1 MFTPPEGG
9 ALINLARRS
18 IERALRR
25 RYPQVDLKGQAADG
39 PEDPAPGM
47 AVLNEPR
54 GAFVTLRALGDL
66 RGCIGYVESALP
78 LARVVEEVAEKAA
91 FEDPRFPPLTPEEY
105 SAIEVEISVLSQLR
119 RIVTPGEVVVGS
131 HGLLLE
137 HGWHRGLLLP
147 QVATEYGWNRT
158 VFLENVAR
166 KAGLPATAWKD
177 PSARIFI
184 FTADIIREKG
194 E

>member
-1 MFTPPEGG
+1 MLTPPEGG
-9 ALINLARRS
+9 ALINLARRT

-25 RYPQVDLKGQAADG
+25 RYPQVVLEGPGTGG
-39 PEDPAPGM
+39 PELPVPEM

-54 GAFVTLRALGDL
+54 GAFVTLHALGDL

-105 SAIEVEISVLSQLR
+105 PAVEVEISVLSPLR
-119 RIVTPGEVVVGS
+119 QIGSPGEIVVGS

-147 QVATEYGWNRT
+147 QVATEQGWDRT

>member
-1 MFTPPEGG
+1 MLTPPEGG
-9 ALINLARRS
+9 ALINLARRT

-25 RYPQVDLKGQAADG
+25 RYPEAVLKGRGAGG
-39 PEDPAPGM
+39 PEHPAPGM

-54 GAFVTLRALGDL
+54 GAFVTLHALGDL

-105 SAIEVEISVLSQLR
+105 PAVDVEISVLSPLR
-119 RIVTPGEVVVGS
+119 RIGSPGEVVVGS

-147 QVATEYGWNRT
+147 QVATEYGWDRT

>member
-1 MFTPPEGG
+1 MLTPAEGG
-9 ALINLARRS
+9 VLIHLARRT
-18 IERALRR
+18 IERALRS
-25 RYPQVDLKGQAADG
+25 RYPQADLKGQAADG
-39 PEDPAPGM
+39 PGHSAPGM
-47 AVLNEPR
+47 AVLDQPR
-54 GAFVTLRALGDL
+54 GAFVTLHALGDL

-105 SAIEVEISVLSQLR
+105 PAVEVEISVLSPLR
-119 RIVTPGEVVVGS
+119 QIASPVEVVVGS

-147 QVATEYGWNRT
+147 QVATEYGWDRT

>member
-1 MFTPPEGG
+1 MLTASESG
-9 ALINLARRS
+9 ALIDLARRT

-25 RYPQVDLKGQAADG
+25 KYPEAIQAAQRLDG
-39 PEDPAPGM
+39 LEPPTAGM
-47 AVLNEPR
+47 AALDEPR
-54 GAFVTLRALGDL
+54 GAFVTLHAHGDL

-78 LARVVEEVAEKAA
+78 LLRVVAEVAEKAA
-91 FEDPRFPPLTPEEY
+91 FEDPRFPPLTPDEY
-105 SAIEVEISVLSQLR
+105 PDVEVEISVLSPLR
-119 RIVTPGEVVVGS
+119 QIASPEEIVVGT

-147 QVATEYGWNRT
+147 QVATEYGWDRT

-166 KAGLPATAWKD
+166 KAGLPATAWKA
-177 PSARIFI
+177 PSARIFL
-184 FTADIIREKG
+184 FTADIIHEQG

>member
-1 MFTPPEGG
+1 MLTPPEGG
-9 ALINLARRS
+9 ALINLARRT
-18 IERALRR
+18 IERALLK
-25 RYPQVDLKGQAADG
+25 RYPQVVLKGQGAGGTEQLA
-39 PEDPAPGM
+39 PEMP
-47 AVLNEPR
+47 VLNEPR
-54 GAFVTLRALGDL
+54 GAFVTLHVLGDL

-78 LARVVEEVAEKAA
+78 LARVVEEAAEKAA

-105 SAIEVEISVLSQLR
+105 PAVEVEISVLSPLR
-119 RIVTPGEVVVGS
+119 QIGFPEEIAVGS

-147 QVATEYGWNRT
+147 QVATEYGWDRM

-166 KAGLPATAWKD
+166 KAGLPAAAWKD

>member
-1 MFTPPEGG
+1 MLTASEGG
-9 ALINLARRS
+9 ALITLARRT

-25 RYPQVDLKGQAADG
+25 RHPQAVHTGRDVDG
-39 PEDPAPGM
+39 PEPPTPGM

-54 GAFVTLRALGDL
+54 GAFVTLHAQGDL

-91 FEDPRFPPLTPEEY
+91 FEDPRFPPLTPDEY
-105 SAIEVEISVLSQLR
+105 PSVEVEISVLSPLR
-119 RIVTPGEVVVGS
+119 EIASPEEIVVGS

-147 QVATEYGWNRT
+147 QVATEYGWDRT
-158 VFLENVAR
+158 LFLENVAR
-166 KAGLPATAWKD
+166 KAGLPATAWKA
-177 PSARIFI
+177 PGARIFI
-184 FTADIIREKG
+184 FTADIIREEG